1 MTPADQELDTQE
13 PAQETF
19 VKWSRGT
26 YLALDLE
33 LNQPSRRIIQ
43 VGAVIGHV
51 DQEPKE
57 WTRRSWLLSP
67 QESLNPTI
75 VELTGITD
83 EQIAQQAV
91 SWSQMATELG
101 ALIHE
106 HKPFVNPVSW
116 GEDSATLKAAILE
129 QGLEF
134 PFFGRR
140 WIDVK
145 TIHVF
150 NAMACGARHTG
161 GLSSVMARYGLQFQ
175 GRAHQADV
183 DAYNTLR
190 LYFRLLKQRRALE
203 SMVEFAQKI

>member
-43 VGAVIGHV
+43 VGVAIGHV

-145 TIHVF
+145 TIH
-150 NAMACGARHTG
+150 
-161 GLSSVMARYGLQFQ
+161 GLQFQ

-190 LYFRLLKQRRALE
+190 LYFRLLKQRQALE